1 MRTKLYPSVCK
12 NDSRDLC
19 LIFSLFFVKIGLIMG
34 QVPKIGNKSTR
45 DTKLRACVFLAM
57 PEPGGPITGSRN
69 TSAGSLT
76 ASHEIH
82 HYPRLF
88 VSFSVKV
95 ACFQQSLNCD
105 SATNDRKSERNY
117 RTSIQ
122 RSVRRH
128 PLRPPLYICH
138 WNESPNGLSI
148 ILVGVSQPPSFRQ
161 VSSLTCITTRSV
173 T

>member
-1 MRTKLYPSVCK
+1 MS
-12 NDSRDLC
+12 
-19 LIFSLFFVKIGLIMG
+19 
-34 QVPKIGNKSTR
+34 KIGNKSTR
-45 DTKLRACVFLAM
+45 DTMLGACVFLAM

-69 TSAGSLT
+69 TSASSLT
-76 ASHEIH
+76 AAHEIH

-88 VSFSVKV
+88 VSFSVMV
-95 ACFQQSLNCD
+95 AYLQRSLNCD
-105 SATNDRKSERNY
+105 TNDRKAERNY

-138 WNESPNGLSI
+138 WNESPNGLSM
-148 ILVGVSQPPSFRQ
+148 ILAGVSQPPSFRQ

-173 T
+173 A